1 AEAADDPGAES
12 RGGALRQRRGV
23 EDLPPAAHRAD
34 ERAGRGADPRSEGCR
49 LLDARIG
56 VKTALV
62 TGAARGIG
70 RASAEALRK
79 AGCKVIGLDR
89 EQCDVV
95 YDLSDIAGIGLMVQ
109 KLGEI
114 DILVNNAGV
123 QTAVTIDRYTDEA
136 RRRILTVNLEAPVE
150 LIRAVSKQMVARGA
164 GRVVNLASVAAY
176 TAHTDLWYGVTK
188 AGVVS
193 FTRSFAAL
201 LGPQGIQVNA
211 VAPGPI
217 DTPLLD
223 KAQPERAQELMT
235 KVYTRRKG
243 QPEEVAEAI
252 RWLAL
257 DAPEIIN
264 GAVLDIT
271 DGCFLR

>member
-1 AEAADDPGAES
+1 
-12 RGGALRQRRGV
+12 
-23 EDLPPAAHRAD
+23 
-34 ERAGRGADPRSEGCR
+34 
-49 LLDARIG
+49 
-56 VKTALV
+56 
-62 TGAARGIG
+62 
-70 RASAEALRK
+70 LRK

-95 YDLSDIAGIGLMVQ
+95 YDLANVAGIGPMVE

-123 QTAVTIDRYTDEA
+123 QTAVAIDRYTDEA
-136 RRRILTVNLEAPVE
+136 RRRILAVNLEAPVE
-150 LIRAVSKQMVARGA
+150 LIRAVSKGMVQRKQ
-164 GRVVNLASVAAY
+164 GRIISLASVAAY

-211 VAPGPI
+211 VAPGPVET
-217 DTPLLD
+217 DLL
-223 KAQPERAQELMT
+223 KNAQPERIEALM
-235 KVYTRRKG
+235 KLVYTRRTG
-243 QPEEVAEAI
+243 RPEEVAETI

-257 DAPEIIN
+257 EAPATIN
-264 GAVLDIT
+264 GAVIDIT
-271 DGCFLR
+271 DGCLLR

>member
-1 AEAADDPGAES
+1 
-12 RGGALRQRRGV
+12 L
-23 EDLPPAAHRAD
+23 
-34 ERAGRGADPRSEGCR
+34 
-49 LLDARIG
+49 
-56 VKTALV
+56 KTALV

-70 RASAEALRK
+70 RAAADALQK
-79 AGCKVIGLDR
+79 AGLKVLRLDLQG
-89 EQCDVV
+89 EVA
-95 YDLSDIAGIGLMVQ
+95 YDLTDVAGIPKLVES
-109 KLGEI
+109 LGEI
-114 DILVNNAGV
+114 HVLVNNAGV
-123 QTAVTIDRYTDEA
+123 QTAVSINEYTEQQ
-136 RRRILTVNLEAPVE
+136 RHRILRVNLEAPVE
-150 LIRAVSKQMVARGA
+150 LIRAVSKQMVARKS
-164 GRVVNLASVAAY
+164 GRIVSLASVGAY

-223 KAQPERAQELMT
+223 KAQPERVDELM
-235 KVYTRRKG
+235 KRVYTRRKG
-243 QPEEVAEAI
+243 RPEEAAEAI

-264 GAVLDIT
+264 GAVIDVT

>member
-1 AEAADDPGAES
+1 
-12 RGGALRQRRGV
+12 
-23 EDLPPAAHRAD
+23 LP
-34 ERAGRGADPRSEGCR
+34 
-49 LLDARIG
+49 
-56 VKTALV
+56 KTALV

-70 RASAEALRK
+70 RATAEALRK
-79 AGCKVIGLDR
+79 AGCNVIGLDR
-89 EQCDVV
+89 EACDVV
-95 YDLSDIAGIGLMVQ
+95 YDLTDIAGIARMAES
-109 KLGEI
+109 LGEI

-123 QTAVTIDRYTDEA
+123 QTAVAIDRYTEEA
-136 RRRILTVNLEAPVE
+136 RRRILAVNLEAPVE
-150 LIRAVSKQMVARGA
+150 LIRALSKQMVARKS
-164 GRVVNLASVAAY
+164 GRIINLASIAAY
-176 TAHTDLWYGVTK
+176 GAHTDLWYGVTK

-223 KAQPERAQELMT
+223 KAQPERVQELMT

-243 QPEEVAEAI
+243 RPDEVAEAI

-257 DAPEIIN
+257 DAPPIIN

-271 DGCFLR
+271 DGSFLR

>member
-1 AEAADDPGAES
+1 MPN
-12 RGGALRQRRGV
+12 
-23 EDLPPAAHRAD
+23 
-34 ERAGRGADPRSEGCR
+34 
-49 LLDARIG
+49 
-56 VKTALV
+56 TALV

-70 RASAEALRK
+70 RATAEALRK
-79 AGCKVIGLDR
+79 ADCNVIGLDR
-89 EQCDVV
+89 EECDVV
-95 YDLSDIAGIGLMVQ
+95 YDLTDIAGIPRMAES
-109 KLGEI
+109 LGEI

-123 QTAVTIDRYTDEA
+123 QTAVAIDRYTVEA
-136 RRRILTVNLEAPVE
+136 RRRILAVNLEAPVE
-150 LIRAVSKQMVARGA
+150 LIRALSKQMVARKS
-164 GRVVNLASVAAY
+164 GRIINLASIAAY
-176 TAHTDLWYGVTK
+176 GAHTDLWYGVTK

-223 KAQPERAQELMT
+223 KAQPERVLELMT

-243 QPEEVAEAI
+243 RPDEVAEAI

-257 DAPEIIN
+257 DAPPIIN

-271 DGCFLR
+271 DGSFLR

>member
-1 AEAADDPGAES
+1 MP
-12 RGGALRQRRGV
+12 
-23 EDLPPAAHRAD
+23 
-34 ERAGRGADPRSEGCR
+34 
-49 LLDARIG
+49 
-56 VKTALV
+56 KTALI

-70 RASAEALRK
+70 RATAEALRN
-79 AGCKVIGLDR
+79 AGCNVIGLDR
-89 EQCDVV
+89 EACDVV
-95 YDLSDIAGIGLMVQ
+95 YDLTDIAGIPRMAES
-109 KLGEI
+109 LGEI

-123 QTAVTIDRYTDEA
+123 QTAVAIDRYTEEA
-136 RRRILTVNLEAPVE
+136 RRRILAVNLEAPVE
-150 LIRAVSKQMVARGA
+150 LIRALSKQMVARKS
-164 GRVVNLASVAAY
+164 GRIINLASIAAY
-176 TAHTDLWYGVTK
+176 GAHTDLWYGVTK

-201 LGPQGIQVNA
+201 LGPQGVQVNA

-223 KAQPERAQELMT
+223 KAQPERVQELMT

-243 QPEEVAEAI
+243 RPDEVAEAI

-257 DAPEIIN
+257 DAPPIVN

-271 DGCFLR
+271 DGSFLR